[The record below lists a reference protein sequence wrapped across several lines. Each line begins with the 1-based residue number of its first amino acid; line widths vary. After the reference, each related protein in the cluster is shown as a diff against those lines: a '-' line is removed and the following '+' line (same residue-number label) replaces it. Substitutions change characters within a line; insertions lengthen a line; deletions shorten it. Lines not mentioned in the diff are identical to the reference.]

1 MFASSRGVQS
11 RGGWLVMI
19 AVIFWRR
26 VGGCGGLGRAGLYRR
41 GLPRL
46 SGGVVT
52 VMSMAVM
59 AVAAWGRP
67 SSRLR

>member
-1 MFASSRGVQS
+1 
-11 RGGWLVMI
+11 MI

-46 SGGVVT
+46 SGGVRT